1 MDHMVEHPD
10 TTIPDKDDSQK
21 KRSESQGADY
31 STVRIFNRQLILNY
45 LRQHGPTPRVAI
57 AKGLGLS
64 RATVSSVIEE
74 LTEKDF
80 VHEGEKIG
88 ATSPGTISKGGKRAT
103 QVFFNVEAGY
113 IIGIDVG
120 RSRLRIYLTNLKPE
134 IIDQD
139 DDYSFDIMM
148 GGEKSIPLIANKVKA
163 LVKNTYK
170 SWEKVRGIGLALP
183 GVPDPINNQL
193 ISPLDLA
200 HWYNEDIA
208 MRLRNEL
215 GLGKDFPV
223 YLENDANM
231 GALGESRYGKGVGV
245 GNLIYVKLSTG
256 IGAGLLLNGELYRGN
271 GAAGEFGHVFVEN
284 SDRPCASCGK
294 RGCLEAT
301 AGLQAIVEDARN
313 TSHSTRIQAL
323 KKASITPELMADV
336 IIAAQ
341 EEDDTKSRDALER
354 AGKHIGKAIGSCLIN
369 IYNPSMILLDGGSV
383 RPSKGDTVYRNNF
396 LLKSLRQS
404 AQDSSMA
411 VNWAGTQILD
421 GMLGD
426 DAVAL
431 GTVATVIDN
440 DKELNMPKDGVR
452 TLLGPLRQLT

>member
-1 MDHMVEHPD
+1 MDHIDKHPN
-10 TTIPDKDDSQK
+10 TTIPDEDNSQK

-31 STVRIFNRQLILNY
+31 NTVRIFNRQLILTY
-45 LRQHGPTPRVAI
+45 LRTHGQTPRVAI
-57 AKGLGLS
+57 AKRLGLS

-74 LTEKDF
+74 LIENGL

-88 ATSPGTISKGGKRAT
+88 ATSPGEISKGGKRAT
-103 QVFFNVEAGY
+103 QVYFNVEAGY

-148 GGEKSIPLIANKVKA
+148 GGEKSISLIADKVKA
-163 LVKNTYK
+163 LVKNNYK
-170 SWEKVRGIGLALP
+170 SWEKIRGIGLALP

-193 ISPLDLA
+193 ISPHDLA
-200 HWYNEDIA
+200 HWYNGDIA
-208 MRLRNEL
+208 MLLRNKL
-215 GLGKDFPV
+215 GRASEFPV

-231 GALGESRYGKGVGV
+231 GALGESRYGKGAGIK
-245 GNLIYVKLSTG
+245 NLIYIKLSTG

-271 GAAGEFGHVFVEN
+271 GGAGEFGHVFVEEN
-284 SDRPCASCGK
+284 EYLCTSCGK

-301 AGLQAIVEDARN
+301 AGLQAIVKDARN
-313 TSHSTRIQAL
+313 PSDRSHE
-323 KKASITPELMADV
+323 TPIIPEMMADV

-341 EEDDTKSRDALER
+341 GESGAKSREALER
-354 AGKHIGKAIGSCLIN
+354 AGKHIGKAIGNCLIN

-383 RPSKGDTVYRNNF
+383 RPSKGNTVYRNTF
-396 LLKSLRQS
+396 LLKSLLQS

-421 GMLGD
+421 GKLGD

-431 GTVATVIDN
+431 GAVATVIDS
-440 DKELNMPKDGVR
+440 DKELNMPKDRMR
-452 TLLGPLRQLT
+452 TLSGLLS